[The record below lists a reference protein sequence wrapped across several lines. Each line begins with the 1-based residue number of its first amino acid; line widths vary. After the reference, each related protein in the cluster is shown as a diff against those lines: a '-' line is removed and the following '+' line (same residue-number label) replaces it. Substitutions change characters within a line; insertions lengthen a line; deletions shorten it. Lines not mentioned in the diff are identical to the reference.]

1 VTLREIAALISARI
15 DADASDGGLEIRR
28 VAKIEEAGEGD
39 ITFLANP
46 KYVRFLATTN
56 ASAVIIAD
64 ALKEIPPREGRGP
77 VYLRVQDPY
86 SSFVR
91 VLAAFNPP
99 PDPVAPGVH
108 PTATVMLS
116 ARLGRDVRI
125 GPHAVIGERTVV
137 GDGVMI
143 GANVA
148 VGDDVVIGPDSLLYP
163 NVTVREGCRIGARV
177 ILQPGAVIGSDGFGF
192 APRKDGSYDKI
203 PQIGIVVI
211 EDDVEIGA
219 NTTIDRATM
228 GETRIGRGA
237 KLDNLIQIA
246 HNVTIGPHTVIAAQT
261 GVSGSTRIGA
271 HCVFAGQ
278 VGLAGHIEIADRT
291 TIGAQSGLHR
301 SITTPGE
308 QWFGYPAM
316 PARQAM
322 RVMGALGQLPD
333 LLADVRALKKRLEDL
348 QARLENTAP
357 PGPKA

>member
-1 VTLREIAALISARI
+1 MTLRDIAALINARI
-15 DADASDGGLEIRR
+15 EADVSDGDIDIRR
-28 VAKIEEAGEGD
+28 VAKIEEAVEGD

-56 ASAVIIAD
+56 ASAVIVGNM
-64 ALKEIPPREGRGP
+64 LKDIPPREGGGL
-77 VYLRVQDPY
+77 VLLRVQDPY
-86 SSFVR
+86 LSFVR
-91 VLAAFNPP
+91 VLATFHPP
-99 PDPVAPGVH
+99 PDPVAPGIH
-108 PTATVMLS
+108 PTTVIASS
-116 ARLGRDVRI
+116 ARLGRDVRV
-125 GPHAVIGERTVV
+125 GAHAVIGERAVV
-137 GDGVMI
+137 GDGTMI
-143 GANVA
+143 AANV
-148 VGDDVVIGPDSLLYP
+148 VLGDDVTVGAGSLLYP

-177 ILQPGAVIGSDGFGF
+177 ILQPGAVVGSDGFGF

-203 PQIGIVVI
+203 PQMGIVVI

-246 HNVTIGPHTVIAAQT
+246 HNVTVGPHTVMAAQT
-261 GVSGSTRIGA
+261 GISGSTRIGA
-271 HCVFAGQ
+271 NCVFAGQ

-291 TIGAQSGLHR
+291 MIGAQSGLHR
-301 SITTPGE
+301 SITNPGE

-333 LLADVRALKKRLEDL
+333 LLADVRALKKHLEEL
-348 QARLENTAP
+348 KARLDNAAP
-357 PGPKA
+357 PGPRA

>member
-1 VTLREIAALISARI
+1 MTLRDIAALISARI
-15 DADASDGGLEIRR
+15 EADASDGGLEIRR
-28 VAKIEEAGEGD
+28 VAKIEEAREGD

-46 KYVRFLATTN
+46 KYARFLATTN
-56 ASAVIIAD
+56 ASAVIVAN
-64 ALKEIPPREGRGP
+64 ALKDIPPREGSGP
-77 VYLRVQDPY
+77 ALLRVQDPY
-86 SSFVR
+86 LSFVR

-99 PDPVAPGVH
+99 PDPVAPGIH
-108 PTATVMLS
+108 QTVVVAQS

-137 GDGVMI
+137 GDGTMI

-148 VGDDVVIGPDSLLYP
+148 IGDDVAIGDGSVLYP

-203 PQIGIVVI
+203 PQMGIVVI
-211 EDDVEIGA
+211 EDDVEVGA

-246 HNVTIGPHTVIAAQT
+246 HNVMVGPHTVIAAQT

-271 HCVFAGQ
+271 HCVIAGQ
-278 VGLAGHIEIADRT
+278 VGFAGHLDIADRSM
-291 TIGAQSGLHR
+291 IGAQSGLHR

-333 LLADVRALKKRLEDL
+333 LIADLRALKKRVEDL
-348 QARLENTAP
+348 QARLENAAP

>member
-1 VTLREIAALISARI
+1 MTLRDIAALINARI
-15 DADASDGGLEIRR
+15 DADVSDGGMEIRR

-46 KYVRFLATTN
+46 KYVRHLATTN
-56 ASAVIIAD
+56 ASAVIVAN
-64 ALKEIPPREGRGP
+64 ALKDIPPREGRGP
-77 VYLRVQDPY
+77 ALLRVQDPY
-86 SSFVR
+86 LSFVR

-99 PDPVAPGVH
+99 PDPVAPGIH
-108 PTATVMLS
+108 PTAVVASS

-125 GPHAVIGERTVV
+125 AAYAVIGERAVV
-137 GDGVMI
+137 GDGAMI
-143 GANVA
+143 GPHAA
-148 VGDDVVIGPDSLLYP
+148 VGDDVTIGPGSLLYSH
-163 NVTVREGCRIGARV
+163 VTVREGCRIGARV

-203 PQIGIVVI
+203 PQMGIVVI

-271 HCVFAGQ
+271 HCVIAGQ
-278 VGLAGHIEIADRT
+278 VGFAGHLEIADRT
-291 TIGAQSGLHR
+291 QIGAQSGLHR

-333 LLADVRALKKRLEDL
+333 LLADVRALKKHLEDL
-348 QARLENTAP
+348 QTRLDNAAP